1 MPWRTRI
8 IGRGPETAE
17 LDAQWQRA
25 AAGEFRFVLL
35 VGEPGM
41 GKTRLAAEALEDRRR
56 ASIELSSRAHPLGDT
71 ASFGLWVEA
80 LERHLRTVSKQEVAR
95 LCGGFLDDL
104 SSLLRSVA
112 VVRGAAPEREPPRP
126 RLLEGLAVLLANL
139 AEQAPVVVVLDD
151 VHLADASSW
160 DALHYLAGS
169 LSTERILVVASA
181 RPGELADHPVA
192 QRVLLDLEQIGALT
206 RVEIGP
212 LPAEAV
218 RELAEEV
225 IGAAAEP
232 ELLDWLGSRAQGNPL
247 FVLGLL
253 QALIEEGG
261 DLSRPALRSL
271 PEGLAERVRVRM
283 RQLDDRQRE
292 IIDILAVAGG
302 RVELGDVVV
311 LCDRPLEELG
321 PALQDLVRSRFVA
334 EAQRGRTFSYEI
346 SHPLI
351 QETVYEGIV
360 GARRVVLHRQVG
372 RVLLTMGRLGAAAPH
387 FARSAEVG
395 DPEALAVLSDALNQ
409 AEERGAYGEGLR
421 ILGALV
427 ELLPAGDR
435 RWVEVA
441 SAFSGRAEWVF
452 DHRADA
458 DFAAAIDALRAID
471 AHLEGSGDLLQRASI
486 KSRLTS
492 FLAWGTGELDQ
503 AADTAAQ
510 ALDLFTRAGDRS
522 GRLLAA
528 LEVAYVKGLAGD
540 LPALEAGCRAVAEAA
555 TEAADGA
562 VAARAVGV
570 LGTVLFYQG
579 RFREAEETLRRSVA
593 EAKADGSPYRI
604 TWNLMSL
611 GWSLGMEGR
620 LDEALDCFAEAK
632 ESNPAWREGN
642 VLELESHVRWL
653 AGDLAGSLRCTQ
665 ESVMI
670 SPGMSSRRR
679 GMGMLIA
686 ALATV
691 EIGEIDETRRHVAS
705 VRRVYGDSQW
715 YMATD
720 LARHASALLARAEGR
735 PDTALELLARAAD
748 GVLAMGAMAFAPPIL
763 LDLVEVALAA
773 GQAAEATP
781 AVEQLERL
789 AKEIDRDLYRAIAA
803 VGRALLR
810 LETGDS
816 DGAVEPARAAVALLD
831 GSGYDVLL
839 GRALDVLGR
848 ATGDRAEA
856 VDALER
862 AVSAFDG
869 CQAVP
874 RRDRTVEALRGLGA
888 SGRRAAAAAMGPA
901 SLTARELEVARL
913 AALRL
918 TAAEIAHELFISRRT
933 VEGHLA
939 NVYAKL
945 GVHSKREFSQRAS
958 TLGLVDRGAR
968 NRPPA
973 NP

>member
-8 IGRGPETAE
+8 VGRGPEISE
-17 LDAQWQRA
+17 LDSQWQRA
-25 AAGEFRFVLL
+25 AAGEFRFVLV

-56 ASIELSSRAHPLGDT
+56 ASIELSARAHPLGDT

-80 LERHLRTVSKQEVAR
+80 LERHLRTLSKPDVAA

-104 SSLLRSVA
+104 ASLLRSVA
-112 VVRGAAPEREPPRP
+112 VVRGAAPDREPPRP

-169 LSTERILVVASA
+169 LSTERLLVVASA
-181 RPGELADHPVA
+181 RPGELAEHTVA
-192 QRVLLDLEQIGALT
+192 QRVLLDLEQVGALH
-206 RVEIGP
+206 RVDIGP
-212 LPAEAV
+212 LPSDAV
-218 RELAEEV
+218 RELSEEV

-232 ELLDWLGSRAQGNPL
+232 ELIDWLGSRAQGNPL

-253 QALIEEGG
+253 QALVEEGA

-283 RQLDDRQRE
+283 ELLDDSQRSVIE
-292 IIDILAVAGG
+292 VLAVAGG

-311 LCDRPLEELG
+311 LCDRALEDLG
-321 PALQDLVRSRFVA
+321 PSLQALVRSRFVS
-334 EAQRGRTFSYEI
+334 ETQRGRTFSYEI

-372 RVLLTMGRLGAAAPH
+372 RVLLTMGRLGEAAPH
-387 FARSAEVG
+387 FARSADVG
-395 DPEALAVLSDALNQ
+395 DAEALAVLADALHQ
-409 AEERGAYGEGLR
+409 AEERSVYGEALR
-421 ILGALV
+421 ILAALV

-441 SAFSGRAEWVF
+441 DAFVGRAEWVF

-458 DFAAAIDALRAID
+458 DFSSAIDALRAID
-471 AHLEGSGDLLQRASI
+471 HHLEGSGDLLQRASI

-492 FLAWGTGELDQ
+492 LLAWGTGQLDQ
-503 AADTAAQ
+503 AAATAAQ
-510 ALDLFTRAGDRS
+510 AIDLFTRAGDRS
-522 GRLLAA
+522 GTLLAA
-528 LEVAYVKGLAGD
+528 LEAAYVKGLAGD
-540 LPALEAGCRAVAEAA
+540 LPALEEGCRQVAAAAEEAG
-555 TEAADGA
+555 ERAA
-562 VAARAVGV
+562 AARAVGV

-579 RFREAEETLRRSVA
+579 RFTEAEAMLRRSVA
-593 EAKADGSPYRI
+593 EARSDGSPYRI
-604 TWNLMSL
+604 TWNVMSL
-611 GWSLGMEGR
+611 GWSLGIEGR
-620 LDEALDCFAEAK
+620 LEEALRCFAEAK
-632 ESNPAWREGN
+632 EANPAWREGN
-642 VLELESHVRWL
+642 VLELESHVRWV
-653 AGDLAGSLRCTQ
+653 AGDLPGALRCTQ
-665 ESVMI
+665 EALTQSL
-670 SPGMSSRRR
+670 GTSSRRR
-679 GMGMLIA
+679 GVGMSIA

-691 EIGEIDETRRHVAS
+691 EIGEIDEARRHVAS
-705 VRRVYGDSQW
+705 ARRVYGDSSW

-720 LARHASALLARAEGR
+720 IARHAYGLLARAEGQLDVAR
-735 PDTALELLARAAD
+735 EHLSRAAE
-748 GVLAMGAMAFAPPIL
+748 GMVAMGATALAPPVLI
-763 LDLVEVALAA
+763 DLVEVCLAA
-773 GQAAEATP
+773 GQPVEAEK

-789 AKEIDRDLYRAIAA
+789 AKEIDRDLHRAIANL
-803 VGRALLR
+803 GRAQLA
-810 LETGDS
+810 LETGDA
-816 DGAVEPARAAVALLD
+816 DGAVPPARAAVALLD

-848 ATGDRAEA
+848 ATDDRAEA

-862 AVSAFDG
+862 AVSAFDR

-901 SLTARELEVARL
+901 ALTARALEGARR
-913 AALRL
+913 AALRRP
-918 TAAEIAHELFISRRT
+918 AAEIAQELGISRRT

-945 GVHSKREFSQRAS
+945 GVHSKREFSQRAA
-958 TLGLVDRGAR
+958 TLGLVE
-968 NRPPA
+968 RPRRQ
-973 NP
+973 

>member
-8 IGRGPETAE
+8 IGREPETAE

-25 AAGEFRFVLL
+25 AAGEFRFVVV

-56 ASIELSSRAHPLGDT
+56 ASIELSARAHPLGDT

-80 LERHLRTVSKQEVAR
+80 LERHLRTLGKAEVAR

-104 SSLLRSVA
+104 ASLLRSVA

-192 QRVLLDLEQIGALT
+192 QRVLLDLEQVGALH

-218 RELAEEV
+218 RELTEEV
-225 IGAAAEP
+225 IGSAAEP

-253 QALIEEGG
+253 QALVEEGG

-283 RQLDDRQRE
+283 RLLDDRQRE

-311 LCDRPLEELG
+311 LCDRPLEDLG
-321 PALQDLVRSRFVA
+321 PALEDLVRSRFVA
-334 EAQRGRTFSYEI
+334 EARRGRTFSYEI

-351 QETVYEGIV
+351 QETVYEGIG

-372 RVLLTMGRLGAAAPH
+372 RVLLTMGRLGEAAPH

-395 DPEALAVLSDALNQ
+395 DPEALAVLSDALHQ

-441 SAFSGRAEWVF
+441 NAFAGRAEWVF

-471 AHLEGSGDLLQRASI
+471 AHLEVSGDLLQRASI

-540 LPALEAGCRAVAEAA
+540 LPALEAGCREVAEAA
-555 TEAADGA
+555 REAGDGA

-593 EAKADGSPYRI
+593 DAKADGSPYRI

-620 LDEALDCFAEAK
+620 LDEALRCFADAK
-632 ESNPAWREGN
+632 EANPAWREGN

-665 ESVMI
+665 ESVTI

-686 ALATV
+686 ALDTV
-691 EIGEIDETRRHVAS
+691 EIGEIEETRRHVAS

-720 LARHASALLARAEGR
+720 LARHAAALLARAEGH
-735 PDTALELLARAAD
+735 PEAAREQLTRAVD
-748 GVLAMGAMAFAPPIL
+748 GVVAMGAMAFAPPIL

-773 GQAAEATP
+773 GEAAESAQ

-816 DGAVEPARAAVALLD
+816 EAAVEPARAAVALLD

-862 AVSAFDG
+862 AVSAFDR

-945 GVHSKREFSQRAS
+945 GVHSKREFSQRAA
-958 TLGLVDRGAR
+958 TLGLVDRGVR
-968 NRPPA
+968 NRPTA

>member
-25 AAGEFRFVLL
+25 AAGEFRFVLV

-56 ASIELSSRAHPLGDT
+56 ASIELSARAHPLGDT

-80 LERHLRTVSKQEVAR
+80 LERHLRTLGKQEVAR

-104 SSLLRSVA
+104 ASLLRSVA
-112 VVRGAAPEREPPRP
+112 VVRGTAPDREPPRP

-192 QRVLLDLEQIGALT
+192 QRVLLDLEQIGALR

-218 RELAEEV
+218 RELTEEV
-225 IGAAAEP
+225 IGTAAEP

-253 QALIEEGG
+253 QALVEEGG
-261 DLSRPALRSL
+261 DLARPALRSL

-283 RQLDDRQRE
+283 RRLDDRQRE

-334 EAQRGRTFSYEI
+334 EARRGRTFSYEI
-346 SHPLI
+346 SHPLV

-372 RVLLTMGRLGAAAPH
+372 RVLLTMGRLGEAAPH

-395 DPEALAVLSDALNQ
+395 DPEALAVLSDALHQ

-421 ILGALV
+421 ILSALV

-441 SAFSGRAEWVF
+441 NAFSGRAEWVF

-458 DFAAAIDALRAID
+458 DFAAAIDALRAIE

-492 FLAWGTGELDQ
+492 FLAWGTGELDR
-503 AADTAAQ
+503 AAETAAE

-540 LPALEAGCRAVAEAA
+540 LPALEAGCREVAEAA
-555 TEAADGA
+555 AEAGDGA
-562 VAARAVGV
+562 VAARAKGV

-579 RFREAEETLRRSVA
+579 RFAEAEETLRRSVA

-620 LDEALDCFAEAK
+620 LDEALQCFADAK
-632 ESNPAWREGN
+632 EANPAWREGN

-665 ESVMI
+665 ESVTI

-679 GMGMLIA
+679 GMGMVIA

-691 EIGEIDETRRHVAS
+691 EIGEIEETRRHVAS

-720 LARHASALLARAEGR
+720 LARHASALLARAEGQL
-735 PDTALELLARAAD
+735 DIAGELLARAVD

-763 LDLVEVALAA
+763 LDLAEVALAG
-773 GQAAEATP
+773 GQPAEATQ

-789 AKEIDRDLYRAIAA
+789 AKEIDRDLYRAVAA

-816 DGAVEPARAAVALLD
+816 DGAVEPARAAVALLE

-848 ATGDRAEA
+848 AAGDRMEA
-856 VDALER
+856 VEALER
-862 AVSAFDG
+862 AVSAFDR

-945 GVHSKREFSQRAS
+945 GVHSKREFSQRAA

-968 NRPPA
+968 NRPSA

>member
-1 MPWRTRI
+1 TRI

-56 ASIELSSRAHPLGDT
+56 ASIELSARAHPLGDT

-80 LERHLRTVSKQEVAR
+80 LERHLRTLSKAEVAQ

-104 SSLLRSVA
+104 ASLLRSVA

-139 AEQAPVVVVLDD
+139 AEEAPVVVVLDD

-192 QRVLLDLEQIGALT
+192 QRVLLDLEQIGALH

-218 RELAEEV
+218 RELAEEI
-225 IGAAAEP
+225 IGTAAET

-253 QALIEEGG
+253 QALVEEGG
-261 DLSRPALRSL
+261 DLSRPELRSL

-283 RQLDDRQRE
+283 RRLDDRQRE

-311 LCDRPLEELG
+311 LCDRPLEDLG

-334 EAQRGRTFSYEI
+334 EAREGRTFSYEI

-372 RVLLTMGRLGAAAPH
+372 RVLLTMGRLGEAAPH

-395 DPEALAVLSDALNQ
+395 DPEALAVLSDALHQ

-441 SAFSGRAEWVF
+441 GAFAGRAEWVF

-528 LEVAYVKGLAGD
+528 LEVAYVKGLAGG
-540 LPALEAGCRAVAEAA
+540 LPAGGRGRHRGRRERGSRPGRRRARHRALLPGPVRGGGG
-555 TEAADGA
+555 D
-562 VAARAVGV
+562 VAAQRGRS
-570 LGTVLFYQG
+570 QG
-579 RFREAEETLRRSVA
+579 RGQPLPDHLEPDVARLVAGHGGSPRRGAALLRRGQRGQPRLAGRQRPGAGEPRPLAGRRPRRVA
-593 EAKADGSPYRI
+593 
-604 TWNLMSL
+604 
-611 GWSLGMEGR
+611 
-620 LDEALDCFAEAK
+620 ALHPGVGHD
-632 ESNPAWREGN
+632 
-642 VLELESHVRWL
+642 L
-653 AGDLAGSLRCTQ
+653 AGDEQPPAGHGDADRRPRHRRDRRDRRDPPPRGLRPPGLRRLAVVHGHRPRPPRRRPAGPGRGPPRRRPGGPGPGRRRRAGHGGPGLR
-665 ESVMI
+665 
-670 SPGMSSRRR
+670 SPDPPRPRRGGAGRRR
-679 GMGMLIA
+679 G
-686 ALATV
+686 
-691 EIGEIDETRRHVAS
+691 
-705 VRRVYGDSQW
+705 
-715 YMATD
+715 
-720 LARHASALLARAEGR
+720 
-735 PDTALELLARAAD
+735 
-748 GVLAMGAMAFAPPIL
+748 
-763 LDLVEVALAA
+763 
-773 GQAAEATP
+773 
-781 AVEQLERL
+781 
-789 AKEIDRDLYRAIAA
+789 
-803 VGRALLR
+803 
-810 LETGDS
+810 
-816 DGAVEPARAAVALLD
+816 
-831 GSGYDVLL
+831 
-839 GRALDVLGR
+839 
-848 ATGDRAEA
+848 
-856 VDALER
+856 
-862 AVSAFDG
+862 
-869 CQAVP
+869 
-874 RRDRTVEALRGLGA
+874 RG
-888 SGRRAAAAAMGPA
+888 
-901 SLTARELEVARL
+901 
-913 AALRL
+913 
-918 TAAEIAHELFISRRT
+918 
-933 VEGHLA
+933 
-939 NVYAKL
+939 
-945 GVHSKREFSQRAS
+945 
-958 TLGLVDRGAR
+958 
-968 NRPPA
+968 
-973 NP
+973 

>member
-8 IGRGPETAE
+8 VGRAPETAA

-25 AAGEFRFVLL
+25 AAGEFRFVLV

-56 ASIELSSRAHPLGDT
+56 ASIELSARAHPLGDT

-80 LERHLRTVSKQEVAR
+80 LERQLRTLSKPEVAG

-104 SSLLRSVA
+104 ASLLRSVA

-192 QRVLLDLEQIGALT
+192 QRVLLDLEQTGILH

-218 RELAEEV
+218 RELVEEV
-225 IGAAAEP
+225 IEAVAEP
-232 ELLDWLGSRAQGNPL
+232 ELIDWLSSRAQGNPL

-253 QALIEEGG
+253 QALVEEGG
-261 DLSRPALRSL
+261 DLSRPTLRSL

-283 RQLDDRQRE
+283 QLLDDRQRE
-292 IIDILAVAGG
+292 IVDILAVAGG

-321 PALQDLVRSRFVA
+321 PALQALVRSRFVS
-334 EAQRGRTFSYEI
+334 EARRGRTYSYEI

-372 RVLLTMGRLGAAAPH
+372 RVLLTMGRLGQAAPH

-395 DPEALAVLSDALNQ
+395 DPEALAVLSDALHQ

-441 SAFSGRAEWVF
+441 NAFSGRAEWVF

-492 FLAWGTGELDQ
+492 FLAWGTGQLDQ
-503 AADTAAQ
+503 AAATAAE

-540 LPALEAGCRAVAEAA
+540 LPALEAGCREVAVAADEAGDR
-555 TEAADGA
+555 AA
-562 VAARAVGV
+562 AARAVGV

-579 RFREAEETLRRSVA
+579 RFAEAEDTLRRSVA
-593 EAKADGSPYRI
+593 EARADGSPYRI
-604 TWNLMSL
+604 TWNVMSL

-620 LDEALDCFAEAK
+620 LEEALRCFADAK
-632 ESNPAWREGN
+632 EANPAWREGN

-653 AGDLAGSLRCTQ
+653 GGDLAGALRCTQ
-665 ESVMI
+665 ESVTI

-679 GMGMLIA
+679 GMGMIIA

-691 EIGEIDETRRHVAS
+691 EIGEIEETRRHVAS
-705 VRRVYGDSQW
+705 TRRVYGDTAW
-715 YMATD
+715 YMATE
-720 LARHASALLARAEGR
+720 LARHAYGLLARAEGR
-735 PDTALELLARAAD
+735 PDEARENLTRAAD
-748 GVLAMGAMAFAPPIL
+748 GLLAMGALAFAPPVL
-763 LDLVEVALAA
+763 LDLVEVALAS
-773 GQAAEATP
+773 GRTGDATQ
-781 AVEQLERL
+781 AVEQLDRA
-789 AKEIDRDLYRAIAA
+789 AKEMDRDLYRAFAA
-803 VGRALLR
+803 LGRAQLR
-810 LETGDS
+810 LESGDP

-848 ATGDRAEA
+848 SSPDRAEA
-856 VDALER
+856 VEALER
-862 AVSAFDG
+862 AVSAFDR

-945 GVHSKREFSQRAS
+945 GVHSKREFSQRAAS
-958 TLGLVDRGAR
+958 LGLVDRPR
-968 NRPPA
+968 RP
-973 NP
+973 

>member
-8 IGRGPETAE
+8 VGRGPETAE
-17 LDAQWQRA
+17 LDGQWQRA
-25 AAGEFRFVLL
+25 AAGEFRFVLV

-56 ASIELSSRAHPLGDT
+56 ASIELSARAHPLGDT

-80 LERHLRTVSKQEVAR
+80 LERHLRTLPKQDVAL

-104 SSLLRSVA
+104 ASLLRSVA
-112 VVRGAAPEREPPRP
+112 VVRGAAPDREPPRP

-181 RPGELADHPVA
+181 RPGELAEHPVA
-192 QRVLLDLEQIGALT
+192 QRVLLDLEQIGALL

-212 LPAEAV
+212 LPADAV
-218 RELAEEV
+218 RELTEEV

-247 FVLGLL
+247 FVLGLI
-253 QALIEEGG
+253 QALVEEGG
-261 DLSRPALRSL
+261 DLARPALQSL

-283 RQLDDRQRE
+283 QRLDDDQRGIME
-292 IIDILAVAGG
+292 ILAVAGG

-321 PALQDLVRSRFVA
+321 PGLQALVRARFVA

-351 QETVYEGIV
+351 QETIYEGIV

-372 RVLLTMGRLGAAAPH
+372 RVLLTMGRLGEAAPH

-395 DPEALAVLSDALNQ
+395 DPEALAVLTDALHQ

-427 ELLPAGDR
+427 ELLPPGDR
-435 RWVEVA
+435 RWVDVA

-458 DFAAAIDALRAID
+458 DFTAAIAALRAID
-471 AHLEGSGDLLQRASI
+471 AHLEGSGDLLQRATI

-492 FLAWGTGELDQ
+492 FLAWGTGQLDQ
-503 AADTAAQ
+503 AADTAAD

-522 GRLLAA
+522 GMLLAA

-540 LPALEAGCRAVAEAA
+540 LPALEAGCREVAAAAAEAL
-555 TEAADGA
+555 EQAAE
-562 VAARAVGV
+562 ARAVGV

-579 RFREAEETLRRSVA
+579 RFAEAEETLRRSVA
-593 EAKADGSPYRI
+593 EARADGSPYRI
-604 TWNLMSL
+604 TWNVMSL
-611 GWSLGMEGR
+611 GWSLGIEGR
-620 LDEALDCFAEAK
+620 LDEALQCFADAK
-632 ESNPAWREGN
+632 EANPAWREGN

-653 AGDLAGSLRCTQ
+653 AGDLAGALRCTQ
-665 ESVMI
+665 ESLTL

-679 GMGMLIA
+679 GMGMFMA
-686 ALATV
+686 ALATA
-691 EIGEIDETRRHVAS
+691 EIGEIEETRRHVAS
-705 VRRVYGDSQW
+705 ARRVYGDSSW
-715 YMATD
+715 YVATD
-720 LARHASALLARAEGR
+720 IARHAYALLARAEGHLDAAR
-735 PDTALELLARAAD
+735 DELSRAAESM
-748 GVLAMGAMAFAPPIL
+748 LRMGATGLVAPIL
-763 LDLVEVALAA
+763 LDLAEVALAS
-773 GQAAEATP
+773 GSPGDAEK
-781 AVEQLERL
+781 AVEQLERT
-789 AKEIDRDLYRAIAA
+789 AKEIDRDLYRAMAHLA
-803 VGRALLR
+803 RALLR
-810 LETGDS
+810 LETGDAE
-816 DGAVEPARAAVALLD
+816 GAVEPARTAVALLD

-839 GRALDVLGR
+839 GRALDVVGR
-848 ATGDRAEA
+848 ASADRTEA

-862 AVSAFDG
+862 AVTAFDR

-945 GVHSKREFSQRAS
+945 GVHSKREFSQRAA
-958 TLGLVDRGAR
+958 TLGLVDRPR
-968 NRPPA
+968 K
-973 NP
+973 

>member
-8 IGRGPETAE
+8 VGRGREIAE
-17 LDAQWQRA
+17 LDSQWQRA

-56 ASIELSSRAHPLGDT
+56 ASIELSARAHPLGDT

-80 LERHLRTVSKQEVAR
+80 FERHLRNLPKNDVAV

-104 SSLLRSVA
+104 ASLLRSVA
-112 VVRGAAPEREPPRP
+112 VVRGAAPDREPPRP
-126 RLLEGLAVLLANL
+126 RLLEGLAVMLANL

-181 RPGELADHPVA
+181 RPGELAEHTVA
-192 QRVLLDLEQIGALT
+192 QRVLLDLEQVGGLH
-206 RVEIGP
+206 RVDIGP
-212 LPAEAV
+212 LPTDAV
-218 RELAEEV
+218 RELTEDV
-225 IGAAAEP
+225 IGASAEP
-232 ELLDWLGSRAQGNPL
+232 ELIDWLDSRAQGNPL

-253 QALIEEGG
+253 QALVEEGG

-283 RQLDDRQRE
+283 DRLDDSQRMVME
-292 IIDILAVAGG
+292 VLAVAGG

-321 PALQDLVRSRFVA
+321 PSLQDLVRSKFVA
-334 EAQRGRTFSYEI
+334 EARRGRTFTYEI

-372 RVLLTMGRLGAAAPH
+372 RVLLTMGRLGEAAPH
-387 FARSAEVG
+387 FARSADVG
-395 DPEALAVLSDALNQ
+395 DAEALAVLSDALHQ
-409 AEERGAYGEGLR
+409 AEERGVYGEALR
-421 ILGALV
+421 ILAALV

-441 SAFSGRAEWVF
+441 NAFVGRAEWVF

-458 DFAAAIDALRAID
+458 DFSAAIDALRAID

-492 FLAWGTGELDQ
+492 LLAWGTGQLDQ
-503 AADTAAQ
+503 AADTAAE
-510 ALDLFTRAGDRS
+510 ALELFTRAGDRS
-522 GRLLAA
+522 GTLLAA

-540 LPALEAGCRAVAEAA
+540 LPALEAGCREVAAAAEEAG
-555 TEAADGA
+555 ERGA
-562 VAARAVGV
+562 AARAVGV

-579 RFREAEETLRRSVA
+579 RFTEAEETLRRSVS
-593 EAKADGSPYRI
+593 EARADGSPYRI

-611 GWSLGMEGR
+611 GWSLGIEGR
-620 LDEALDCFAEAK
+620 LDEALRCFAEAK
-632 ESNPAWREGN
+632 EANPAWREGN

-653 AGDLAGSLRCTQ
+653 AGDLAGALRCTQ
-665 ESVMI
+665 ESMTL

-679 GMGMLIA
+679 GMGMFMA

-691 EIGEIDETRRHVAS
+691 EIGEIEETRRHVAS
-705 VRRVYGDSQW
+705 ARRVYGDTPW
-715 YMATD
+715 YVATD
-720 LARHASALLARAEGR
+720 IAHHAYALLARADGKVEAAWEELSAAAEGM
-735 PDTALELLARAAD
+735 
-748 GVLAMGAMAFAPPIL
+748 LAMRAIALVPPL
-763 LDLVEVALAA
+763 LIDLVELALAA
-773 GQAAEATP
+773 GQPAEAEK
-781 AVEQLERL
+781 AVEQLEQA
-789 AKEIDRDLYRAIAA
+789 AKEIDRDLYRAMAA
-803 VGRALLR
+803 LARAMLR
-810 LETGDS
+810 LESGDL
-816 DGAVEPARAAVALLD
+816 DGAVGLARTAVGLLD
-831 GSGYDVLL
+831 GSGYDVLF

-848 ATGDRAEA
+848 SSDDRAEA

-862 AVSAFDG
+862 AVSAFDR

-945 GVHSKREFSQRAS
+945 GVHSKREFSQRAA
-958 TLGLVDRGAR
+958 TLGLVDRPRRG
-968 NRPPA
+968 
-973 NP
+973 

>member
-8 IGRGPETAE
+8 VGRGREIAE
-17 LDAQWQRA
+17 LDDQWQRA

-56 ASIELSSRAHPLGDT
+56 ASIELSARAHPLGDT

-80 LERHLRTVSKQEVAR
+80 LERHLRTLPKQDIAL

-104 SSLLRSVA
+104 ASLLRSVA
-112 VVRGAAPEREPPRP
+112 VVRGAA
-126 RLLEGLAVLLANL
+126 LLANL

-160 DALHYLAGS
+160 DALHYLSGS
-169 LSTERILVVASA
+169 LSAERILVVASA
-181 RPGELADHPVA
+181 RPGELAEHTVA
-192 QRVLLDLEQIGALT
+192 QRVLLDLEQIGALH
-206 RVEIGP
+206 RVDIGP
-212 LPAEAV
+212 LPTDAV
-218 RELAEEV
+218 RELTEDV

-232 ELLDWLGSRAQGNPL
+232 ELIDWLGSRAQGNPL

-253 QALIEEGG
+253 QALVDEGG
-261 DLSRPALRSL
+261 DLSRPELRSL

-283 RQLDDRQRE
+283 SQLDHSQRGIME
-292 IIDILAVAGG
+292 VLAVAGG

-321 PALQDLVRSRFVA
+321 PSLQALVRARFVA
-334 EAQRGRTFSYEI
+334 EARRGRTFTYEI
-346 SHPLI
+346 AHPLI

-372 RVLLTMGRLGAAAPH
+372 RVLLTMGRLGEAAPH
-387 FARSAEVG
+387 FARSADVG
-395 DPEALAVLSDALNQ
+395 DAEALAVLSDALHQ
-409 AEERGAYGEGLR
+409 AEERGVYGEALR
-421 ILGALV
+421 ILSALV
-427 ELLPAGDR
+427 ELLPPGDR

-441 SAFSGRAEWVF
+441 NAFAGRAEWVF

-458 DFAAAIDALRAID
+458 DFSAAIDALRAID

-492 FLAWGTGELDQ
+492 LLAWGTGQLDQ
-503 AADTAAQ
+503 AAATAAE
-510 ALDLFTRAGDRS
+510 ALDLFTRAGDRA
-522 GRLLAA
+522 GMLLAA

-540 LPALEAGCRAVAEAA
+540 LPALEAGCREV
-555 TEAADGA
+555 
-562 VAARAVGV
+562 VAAAEEAGERPALARAIGV

-579 RFREAEETLRRSVA
+579 RFTEAEETLRRSVE
-593 EAKADGSPYRI
+593 EARADGSPYRI

-620 LDEALDCFAEAK
+620 LEEALRCFADAK
-632 ESNPAWREGN
+632 EANPAWREGN
-642 VLELESHVRWL
+642 VLELESHTRWL
-653 AGDLAGSLRCTQ
+653 AGDLAGALRCTQ
-665 ESVMI
+665 EALTQ

-679 GMGMLIA
+679 GVGMSIA
-686 ALATV
+686 ALATA
-691 EIGEIDETRRHVAS
+691 EIGELEETRRHVAS
-705 VRRVYGDSQW
+705 VRRVYGESNW

-720 LARHASALLARAEGR
+720 IARHSYALLARAEGNLDAAR
-735 PDTALELLARAAD
+735 DHLTRAAD
-748 GVLAMGAMAFAPPIL
+748 GMLAMGALAFAPAVL
-763 LDLVEVALAA
+763 LDLVEVALASDQDA
-773 GQAAEATP
+773 QATQ
-781 AVEQLERL
+781 AVEHLERA

-803 VGRALLR
+803 LGRAQLR
-810 LETGDS
+810 LETGDAE
-816 DGAVEPARAAVALLD
+816 GAVAPARQAVALLED
-831 GSGYDVLL
+831 SGYDVLL

-848 ATGDRAEA
+848 ASDDRAEA

-862 AVSAFDG
+862 AVSAFDR

-945 GVHSKREFSQRAS
+945 GVHSKREFSQRAA
-958 TLGLVDRGAR
+958 TLGLVDRPR
-968 NRPPA
+968 RT
-973 NP
+973 

>member
-8 IGRGPETAE
+8 VGRGPEIAE
-17 LDAQWQRA
+17 LDSQWQRA
-25 AAGEFRFVLL
+25 AAGEFRFVLV

-56 ASIELSSRAHPLGDT
+56 ASIELSARAHPLGDT

-80 LERHLRTVSKQEVAR
+80 LERHLRTLAKADVAAI
-95 LCGGFLDDL
+95 CGGFLDDL
-104 SSLLRSVA
+104 ASLLRSVA
-112 VVRGAAPEREPPRP
+112 VVRGAAPDREPPRP

-139 AEQAPVVVVLDD
+139 ADQAPVVVVLDD

-169 LSTERILVVASA
+169 LSTERVLVVASA
-181 RPGELADHPVA
+181 RPGELAEHTVA
-192 QRVLLDLEQIGALT
+192 QRVLLDLEQGGALH
-206 RVEIGP
+206 RVDIGP
-212 LPAEAV
+212 LPSDAV

-232 ELLDWLGSRAQGNPL
+232 ELIDWLGSRAQGNPL

-253 QALIEEGG
+253 QALVEEGA

-283 RQLDDRQRE
+283 ERLDDSQRSLIE
-292 IIDILAVAGG
+292 VLAVAGG

-321 PALQDLVRSRFVA
+321 PSLQSLVRSRFVS
-334 EAQRGRTFSYEI
+334 EAKRGRTFSYEI

-351 QETVYEGIV
+351 EETVYEGIV

-372 RVLLTMGRLGAAAPH
+372 RVLLTMGRLGEAAPH
-387 FARSAEVG
+387 FARSADVG
-395 DPEALAVLSDALNQ
+395 DAEALAVLSDALHQ
-409 AEERGAYGEGLR
+409 AEERGVYGEALR
-421 ILGALV
+421 ILAALV
-427 ELLPAGDR
+427 DLLPAGDR

-441 SAFSGRAEWVF
+441 DAFVGRAEWVF

-458 DFAAAIDALRAID
+458 DFSAAIDALRAID
-471 AHLEGSGDLLQRASI
+471 HHLEGSGDLLQRASI

-503 AADTAAQ
+503 AAATAAD
-510 ALDLFTRAGDRS
+510 ALELLTRAGDRS
-522 GRLLAA
+522 GMLLAA

-540 LPALEAGCRAVAEAA
+540 MAALEAGCRDVLAAAEEAGERGAA
-555 TEAADGA
+555 L
-562 VAARAVGV
+562 RASGV
-570 LGTVLFYQG
+570 LGAALFYQG
-579 RFREAEETLRRSVA
+579 NFADAEKTLRGCIE
-593 EAKADGSPYRI
+593 EARADGNTYRI
-604 TWNLMSL
+604 TWALTSL
-611 GWSLGMEGR
+611 GWALGFEGR
-620 LDEALDCFAEAK
+620 LEEALRLFAEAK
-632 ESNPAWREGN
+632 EVNANWREAN
-642 VLELESHVRWL
+642 VLELESQVRWL
-653 AGDLAGSLRCTQ
+653 AGDLAGALRCALEALTQ
-665 ESVMI
+665 
-670 SPGMSSRRR
+670 SPGIGSRRR
-679 GMGMLIA
+679 GVNFSIA
-686 ALATV
+686 ALATF
-691 EIGEIDETRRHVAS
+691 EIGEIEEAR
-705 VRRVYGDSQW
+705 
-715 YMATD
+715 
-720 LARHASALLARAEGR
+720 RHASAARRVFGDTDWYVATPSTRHAYGLLARAEGDLDAAR
-735 PDTALELLARAAD
+735 QELVRAVEATL
-748 GVLAMGAMAFAPPIL
+748 GMGAVALAPAML
-763 LDLVEVALAA
+763 LDLVEVALAS
-773 GQAAEATP
+773 GHPAEAAH
-781 AVEQLERL
+781 AVEQLEAV
-789 AKEIDRDLYRAIAA
+789 AKLVDRDFHRGLANLARAELQLESGEAPDA
-803 VGRALLR
+803 VR
-810 LETGDS
+810 L
-816 DGAVEPARAAVALLD
+816 ARAAVAQLD

-848 ATGDRAEA
+848 ATDDRAEA
-856 VDALER
+856 IDALER
-862 AVSAFDG
+862 AVSAFDR

-874 RRDRTVEALRGLGA
+874 RRERAVEVLRGLGA

-945 GVHSKREFSQRAS
+945 GVHSKREFSQRAA
-958 TLGLVDRGAR
+958 TLGLVDRPRRG
-968 NRPPA
+968 
-973 NP
+973 